1 MVLLLRHSGEI
12 IRGRTGP
19 TRERDDPVNRA
30 KNLCSEGCS
39 PDRQSL
45 WNIAA
50 ASLSLPAA
58 SSASPCSVG
67 DSSRE
72 KRLHRQVAPPFNRAG
87 SSASTAPAHFH
98 QRLGRAGPATGAGA
112 IQISWLK
119 TGASQKCVVKS
130 TFCLIVMCAKRC
142 RKFITG
148 WCRSQNLNRLN
159 WPAN

>member
-30 KNLCSEGCS
+30 RNLCSEGCGR
-39 PDRQSL
+39 DRQSL
-45 WNIAA
+45 CSITAT
-50 ASLSLPAA
+50 SLPLRAA
-58 SSASPCSVG
+58 SSAGPCSASY
-67 DSSRE
+67 SSRE

-87 SSASTAPAHFH
+87 SSASTAAAHFH

-112 IQISWLK
+112 IQISWLR
-119 TGASQKCVVKS
+119 TDASHECVVKS
-130 TFCLIVMCAKRC
+130 TFCLIVMCAKRYH
-142 RKFITG
+142 RFITG
-148 WCRSQNLNRLN
+148 WCLSQNANRLN